1 MMPLPPPHPHSSSL
15 NHSAVLA
22 HFMLNERLN
31 GFGVIGCL
39 LCVTGS
45 MAIVL
50 HAPEER
56 QFESIPEIWALAM
69 QPAFLLY
76 LSAALAATL
85 LLILKVPAETA
96 ASTPLVPVA
105 ICSIVGSLSVVAC
118 KALGVAIKLTA
129 RGANQFAYAPTWVF
143 AAVVLAA
150 VLTQMAYLNRALD
163 LFNTAVVTPL
173 YYAAFTSLTLLA
185 SAVMFRP
192 EQGPADALTQLSGF
206 VTILCG
212 TTLLHA
218 TKDLD
223 ASAAAG
229 ALGRPLGGGGGYGA
243 GADDG
248 LEMGGGS
255 SSSSKKL
262 RV

>member
-1 MMPLPPPHPHSSSL
+1 
-15 NHSAVLA
+15 
-22 HFMLNERLN
+22 
-31 GFGVIGCL
+31 
-39 LCVTGS
+39 

-50 HAPEER
+50 HAFEER
-56 QFESIPEIWALAM
+56 QFESIPEVWILAM
-69 QPAFLLY
+69 QPAFVMY
-76 LSAALAATL
+76 TLAAVATT
-85 LLILKVPAETA
+85 LILMFQVPAEI
-96 ASTPLVPVA
+96 ASSNPLVPIA

-118 KALGVAIKLTA
+118 KALGLAIKLSFA
-129 RGANQFAYAPTWVF
+129 GSNQFVYPPTWIF
-143 AAVVLAA
+143 AAVVLVA

-192 EQGPADALTQLSGF
+192 EQDVADALTQLSGF

-212 TTLLHA
+212 TTLLHV
-218 TKDLD
+218 TKDID
-223 ASAAAG
+223 GGSTGASVLA
-229 ALGRPLGGGGGYGA
+229 RPLGA
-243 GADDG
+243 FRRADMLSTTPSDE
-248 LEMGGGS
+248 LELT